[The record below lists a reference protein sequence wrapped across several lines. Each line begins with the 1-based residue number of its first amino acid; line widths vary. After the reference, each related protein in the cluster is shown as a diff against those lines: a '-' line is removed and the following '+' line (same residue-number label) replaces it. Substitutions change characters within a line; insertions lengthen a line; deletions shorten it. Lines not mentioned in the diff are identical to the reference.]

1 MSKHRRRCLQAP
13 ARMAGLLSWGWVFA
27 GISMLVADDG
37 QQAFG
42 PDYLGPSALA
52 VRADGSLLYVACEDA
67 SQVAWV
73 RTCDGQVIRRVDVP
87 AAPTGLAVTADQTR
101 LVVTCAAPHSPVV
114 VLDALS
120 GQTLQTINAG
130 HTAVSPVIS
139 PDDQRLYVGN
149 RFDND
154 VAAYDLTT
162 GELLARIP
170 ADREPIVA
178 AITPDGLR
186 LLVANHLPN
195 TRTDHAFQGNVSPL
209 ITVIRTDSWET
220 SVIEL
225 PHGANSI
232 RGMSLSPD
240 GKYALVTHILSN
252 FESLPFRVDT
262 GWINVN
268 VISVIDVHR
277 LERIATIGV
286 DDYYRGAGNPWD
298 VLWSADGTMVCVSVA
313 GTHEL
318 AVIPVQDFFSDRARR
333 TMQPMMVAWP
343 IYPSLGASLWQRIP
357 LPGKGPRGLAA
368 AGSRIFVAEY
378 FSDTIAVVDLAE
390 ENQPH
395 VDSLALGDPPVL
407 CQVRLGHM
415 WFEDATLCYQHWQS
429 CASCHPDARV
439 DGLNWDLLND
449 GPGNPKN
456 TKSMLL
462 SHATPPSMAL
472 GVRATAEMAV
482 RAGFVHILF
491 SEPPEKVSAAIDAYL
506 KSLRPV
512 PSPYLVDG
520 RLSSLAERG
529 RELFHSDRIA
539 CDRCHPA
546 PLYTDLQAYDVG
558 TRTHQDRIRYFD
570 TPTLVEVWRTAPYLH
585 DGRYTTIRELLVK
598 GRHGLNHRVDL
609 NDDEI
614 DALVEFVL
622 SL

>member
-1 MSKHRRRCLQAP
+1 MIKHLRRCLCVWV
-13 ARMAGLLSWGWVFA
+13 RGAGLLFWGWSFPA
-27 GISMLVADDG
+27 ISMLAADDG
-37 QQAFG
+37 QPTPG
-42 PDYLGPSALA
+42 PEYLGPTALA
-52 VRADGSLLYVACEDA
+52 ARADGSLLYVAWEDA
-67 SQVAWV
+67 RQVAWV

-87 AAPTGLAVTADQTR
+87 ATPTGLAMNAHQTQ
-101 LVVTCAAPHSPVV
+101 LVVTCGAPQSTVV
-114 VLDALS
+114 VLDAAN
-120 GQTLQTINAG
+120 GQTLQTMAAG

-139 PDDQRLYVGN
+139 PDGQRLYVCN

-154 VAAYDLTT
+154 VSAFDLAT
-162 GELLARIP
+162 GQLLARIA

-178 AITPDGLR
+178 AITPDGHR

-195 TRTDHAFQGNVSPL
+195 TRTDHAFQGNVAPQ
-209 ITVIRTDSWET
+209 ITVIQADSWET

-268 VISVIDVHR
+268 VISVIDVPR
-277 LERIATIGV
+277 LKRIATIGV

-298 VLWSADGTMVCVSVA
+298 VLWSADGTMLGVSVA

-318 AVIPVQDFFSDRARR
+318 AVIDVDDFFSDQARR

-343 IYPSLGASLWQRIP
+343 IYPSLGASLWRRIP
-357 LPGKGPRGLAA
+357 LPGKGPRALAA
-368 AGSRIFVAEY
+368 AGSRIFVTQY
-378 FSDTIAVVDLAE
+378 FSDSIAVVDLAE
-390 ENQPH
+390 DEPH
-395 VDSLALGDPPVL
+395 VASLPLADPPIMS
-407 CQVRLGHM
+407 QIRLGQM

-429 CASCHPDARV
+429 CASCHPDARM

-472 GVRATAEMAV
+472 GVRATAELAV

-491 SEPPEKVSAAIDAYL
+491 HEPPEEVSAAIDAYL

-512 PSPYLVDG
+512 PSPYLVDD
-520 RLSSLAERG
+520 RLSPLAERG
-529 RELFHSDRIA
+529 RQLFHSDRIA

-558 TRTHQDRIRYFD
+558 TRTHQDRIRHFD

-585 DGRYTTIRELLVK
+585 DGRYTTIRELLVE
-598 GRHGLNHRVDL
+598 GRHGLNRQL
-609 NDDEI
+609 ELTDDEL
-614 DALVEFVL
+614 DALTEFVL

>member
-1 MSKHRRRCLQAP
+1 MIKHLRRCICV
-13 ARMAGLLSWGWVFA
+13 RVRGAGLLFWGWIFA
-27 GISMLVADDG
+27 GISMLAADDG
-37 QQAFG
+37 QRTPG
-42 PDYLGPSALA
+42 PEYLGPTALTA
-52 VRADGSLLYVACEDA
+52 RADGSLLYVACEDA

-87 AAPTGLAVTADQTR
+87 APPTGLAMNADQTQ
-101 LVVTCAAPHSPVV
+101 LVVTCGAPQSTVV

-120 GQTLQTINAG
+120 GQTLQTMPAG

-139 PDDQRLYVGN
+139 PDGQRLYVCN

-154 VAAYDLTT
+154 VAVFDLATSQ
-162 GELLARIP
+162 LLARIA

-178 AITPDGLR
+178 AITPDGHR

-209 ITVIRTDSWET
+209 ITVIQTDSWET

-268 VISVIDVHR
+268 VISVIDVQR
-277 LERIATIGV
+277 LKRIATIGV

-298 VLWSADGTMVCVSVA
+298 VLWSADGTMLGVSVA

-318 AVIPVQDFFSDRARR
+318 AVIHVDDFFSDQARR

-343 IYPSLGASLWQRIP
+343 IYPSLGTSLWRRIP
-357 LPGKGPRGLAA
+357 LPGKGPRALAA
-368 AGSRIFVAEY
+368 AGSRIFVAQY
-378 FSDTIAVVDLAE
+378 FSDSITVVDLADQE
-390 ENQPH
+390 PL
-395 VDSLALGDPPVL
+395 VDSLPLGDPPVL
-407 CQVRLGHM
+407 SQIRLGQM

-472 GVRATAEMAV
+472 GVRATAELAV

-491 SEPPEKVSAAIDAYL
+491 NEPPEEVFAAIDAYL

-520 RLSSLAERG
+520 RLSPLAERG
-529 RELFHSDRIA
+529 RQLFHSDRIA

-558 TRTHQDRIRYFD
+558 TRTHQDRTRHFD
-570 TPTLVEVWRTAPYLH
+570 TPTLVEVWRTSPYLH
-585 DGRYTTIRELLVK
+585 DGRYTTIRELLIE
-598 GRHGLNHRVDL
+598 GRHGLNRQL
-609 NDDEI
+609 ELTDDEV